1 MKREPPAGEPALTHV
16 EKYMGQTRTFALA
29 DENYDPQPLDKLDR
43 ALALPSV
50 PDLPEW
56 RVGITLQTKTLMVFS
71 VLVRGVV
78 ASWNCVWP
86 EGDSVEVQSACEAGS
101 LKLSREELD
110 KLADLGECV
119 AVALFRRG
127 TNASRNVGRR
137 SS

>member
-1 MKREPPAGEPALTHV
+1 MT
-16 EKYMGQTRTFALA
+16 
-29 DENYDPQPLDKLDR
+29 
-43 ALALPSV
+43 
-50 PDLPEW
+50 
-56 RVGITLQTKTLMVFS
+56 FS

-86 EGDSVEVQSACEAGS
+86 EGDSVEVHSTCEAGS

-110 KLADLGECV
+110 KLADLEECV
-119 AVALFRRG
+119 AIVLFRRG